1 MSGSRIVCFVGG
13 VREMS
18 YSNSIKRF
26 IDIFVSSFLI
36 IIAAPVTIIGMV
48 AVWFSS
54 PGPIFF
60 LQERVGRGEK
70 RFMIYKI
77 RTMHVDPNRQPGQT
91 RENDRG
97 VFLSGRLLRRF
108 KIDEIPQLFNVLI
121 GDMSLIGPR
130 PCLEDTLNEMPHW
143 AKLRFSVRPGLSG
156 LAQVSGNIE
165 LSWEERWRY
174 DIKYVSSC
182 SYILDAA
189 IAVKTIL
196 VVLFGER
203 RFVRKT

>member
-1 MSGSRIVCFVGG
+1 M
-13 VREMS
+13 
-18 YSNSIKRF
+18 YSDIIKRVLDVLLSLLM
-26 IDIFVSSFLI
+26 ILITAPLI
-36 IIAAPVTIIGMV
+36 IVGV
-48 AVWFSS
+48 LAVRLSS

-60 LQERVGRGEK
+60 LQKRVGRDDK
-70 RFMIYKI
+70 RFVIYKI
-77 RTMHVDPNRQPGQT
+77 RSMHVDPARQAGQT
-91 RENDRG
+91 TGIDQG
-97 VFLSGRLLRRF
+97 VFFAGRLLRRF

-130 PCLEDTLNEMPHW
+130 PCLEETLNEMPHW

-182 SYILDAA
+182 SCILDAA
-189 IAVKTIL
+189 IAVKTVL

-203 RFVRKT
+203 RFARKT